1 MWKRVWEWVKPLVT
15 ILIVVIL
22 LKVTGLFAP
31 VVGLGQSAI
40 LGTGLFNASG
50 NTEDIAK
57 EFDYN
62 FALQDLGGTRQDF
75 TQYRGKVVFLNLW
88 ATWCPPCRAEMPSIE
103 GLYQKLKDHDEIVF
117 VMLSVDD
124 DDKKDKVQKYI
135 SGKAFSFPVFM
146 PSGYLPE
153 QLRVPS
159 IPTTFVISKD
169 GQIVK
174 REVGM
179 RNYDTKKFEKFLLEL
194 AAK

>member
-62 FALQDLGGTRQDF
+62 FALQDLGGARQDF

-179 RNYDTKKFEKFLLEL
+179 RNYDTKKFENFLREL
-194 AAK
+194 ATK

>member
-1 MWKRVWEWVKPLVT
+1 MWKRIWEWVKPLITV
-15 ILIVVIL
+15 LIVVVL

-31 VVGLGQSAI
+31 VVGFGQSAI
-40 LGTGLFNASG
+40 MLTGLFNASG
-50 NTEDIAK
+50 GAEEDAK

-62 FALQDLGGTRQDF
+62 FSLQDLTGTRHDF

-103 GLYQKLKDHDEIVF
+103 GLYQKLKDNDQVVF

-124 DDKKDKVQKYI
+124 DDKKEKVRNYI
-135 SGKAFSFPVFM
+135 SNKAHTFPVFM
-146 PSGYLPE
+146 PAGFLPE

-159 IPTTFVISKD
+159 IPTTFVISKE
-169 GQIVK
+169 GNVVK

-179 RNYDTKKFEKFLLEL
+179 RNYDTEKFEKFLREL
-194 AAK
+194 AAQ